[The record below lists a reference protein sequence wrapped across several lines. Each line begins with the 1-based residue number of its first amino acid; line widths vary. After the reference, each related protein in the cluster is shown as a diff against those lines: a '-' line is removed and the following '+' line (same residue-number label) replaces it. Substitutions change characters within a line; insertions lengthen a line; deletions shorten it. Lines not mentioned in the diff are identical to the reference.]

1 MLSKEFSTSADV
13 PLLAICCVFTCL
25 QIAFAAVSGYNT
37 QSMYPRFASS
47 QLPSGLPKI
56 CGRRSSHLL
65 MTAAAAL
72 VGLKNHIVA
81 VTFIAAVANSITIF
95 GVAKFFIADN
105 TDSQRAFVS
114 RMAHATSP
122 NAIGFACLVL
132 LYLFGAPGGTLE
144 AASFCLR
151 LGLGLLFVA
160 DEKQLDV
167 LLDATFLSGPYSVGS
182 MLSAFT
188 LCMNSLPD
196 PGQPSLDLRMLSC

>member
-25 QIAFAAVSGYNT
+25 QIAFAAVFGYNM

-72 VGLKNHIVA
+72 VGLKNHRVA
-81 VTFIAAVANSITIF
+81 VAFIAAAANSITTF
-95 GVAKFFIADN
+95 GVTKFFIADN
-105 TDSQRAFVS
+105 TDSQCAFVS
-114 RMAHATSP
+114 RMAHVRSP
-122 NAIGFACLVL
+122 NPIGFACLVL
-132 LYLFGAPGGTLE
+132 LDLLEAWVGTLE
-144 AASFCLR
+144 AVSFLR
-151 LGLGLLFVA
+151 FGLGLLFIA
-160 DEKQLDV
+160 DETQPDVQLG
-167 LLDATFLSGPYSVGS
+167 ATFLLGPYSAGP

-188 LCMNSLPD
+188 LCMSPLPD
-196 PGQPSLDLRMLSC
+196 PGLPSLDLSMLSC